1 MKKKILLL
9 ILSCLCATFIIGGTF
24 TLVGCDK
31 KVPDGN
37 VDDGWTDN
45 Y

>member
-9 ILSCLCATFIIGGTF
+9 ILSCLFVTFIAGGTIG
-24 TLVGCDK
+24 LVACDK
-31 KVPDGN
+31 NNPDTN
-37 VDDGWTDN
+37 VNGGWTDN